1 MSNHS
6 SSDMYLKGCLC
17 LDDIPEECIREFT
30 NDKGETKRYL
40 NFHIYKDLMPKHKT
54 NRRGKDI
61 VYTHNMVAMP
71 AKFGSGKV
79 QIAMLEERTS
89 PFDGK
94 EPKKTKEKKEPNQQ
108 TKNESHVSVFD
119 YSAVDEDLF

>member
-1 MSNHS
+1 MSNKMIR
-6 SSDMYLKGCLC
+6 DMYLKGCIC

-40 NFHIYKDLMPKHKT
+40 NLHIYKDLMPKHKT

-89 PFDGK
+89 PYDLKEHK
-94 EPKKTKEKKEPNQQ
+94 EPKQKTKKETPSIDIN
-108 TKNESHVSVFD
+108 TYEVE
-119 YSAVDEDLF
+119 DEELF

>member
-1 MSNHS
+1 MSNHR
-6 SSDMYLKGCLC
+6 SSDMYLKGSLC

-40 NFHIYKDLMPKHKT
+40 NFHIYKDLMPKHKI

-89 PFDGK
+89 PYDLKEQK
-94 EPKKTKEKKEPNQQ
+94 EPKQKTKKETQIIDVN
-108 TKNESHVSVFD
+108 TYEVE
-119 YSAVDEDLF
+119 DEYLF

>member
-1 MSNHS
+1 MSNKMIR
-6 SSDMYLKGCLC
+6 DMYLKGCIC

-79 QIAMLEERTS
+79 QIAMLEERVS
-89 PFDGK
+89 PYDLKEHK
-94 EPKKTKEKKEPNQQ
+94 EPKQKTKKETPIID
-108 TKNESHVSVFD
+108 VSTYEVE
-119 YSAVDEDLF
+119 DEELF

>member
-1 MSNHS
+1 MSNNMI
-6 SSDMYLKGCLC
+6 SDMYLKGCLC

-54 NRRGKDI
+54 NRRGNDI

-89 PFDGK
+89 PYDLKEQK
-94 EPKKTKEKKEPNQQ
+94 EPKKKTKKETPIIDVN
-108 TKNESHVSVFD
+108 TYEVE
-119 YSAVDEDLF
+119 DEELF

>member
-1 MSNHS
+1 MSNNR

-30 NDKGETKRYL
+30 SDNGETKRYL

-89 PFDGK
+89 PYDLKEQK
-94 EPKKTKEKKEPNQQ
+94 EPKRKTKKETPIIDVN
-108 TKNESHVSVFD
+108 TYEVE
-119 YSAVDEDLF
+119 DEELF

>member
-1 MSNHS
+1 MHRSNHRS
-6 SSDMYLKGCLC
+6 SYMYLKGSLC

-40 NFHIYKDLMPKHKT
+40 NFHIYKDLMPKHKV

-71 AKFGSGKV
+71 ANFGSGKV

-89 PFDGK
+89 PYDLKEHK
-94 EPKKTKEKKEPNQQ
+94 EPKQKTKKETPSIDIN
-108 TKNESHVSVFD
+108 TYEVE
-119 YSAVDEDLF
+119 DEELF

>member
-1 MSNHS
+1 MSNHRI
-6 SSDMYLKGCLC
+6 SDMYLKGCLC

-40 NFHIYKDLMPKHKT
+40 NFHIYKDTMPKHKT

-71 AKFGSGKV
+71 ANFGSGKV
-79 QIAMLEERTS
+79 QLTMLEERTS
-89 PFDGK
+89 PYDLKEQK
-94 EPKKTKEKKEPNQQ
+94 EPKQKTKKEKPSIDINTYEV
-108 TKNESHVSVFD
+108 E
-119 YSAVDEDLF
+119 DEELF

>member
-1 MSNHS
+1 
-6 SSDMYLKGCLC
+6 MYLKGSLC

-89 PFDGK
+89 PYDSKEHK
-94 EPKKTKEKKEPNQQ
+94 EPKRKTKKETPIID
-108 TKNESHVSVFD
+108 VSTYEVE
-119 YSAVDEDLF
+119 DEELF

>member
-1 MSNHS
+1 
-6 SSDMYLKGCLC
+6 MYLKGSLC

-71 AKFGSGKV
+71 SKFGSGKV

-89 PFDGK
+89 PYDSKEHK
-94 EPKKTKEKKEPNQQ
+94 EPKRKTKKETPSIDIN
-108 TKNESHVSVFD
+108 TYEVE
-119 YSAVDEDLF
+119 DEELF

>member
-1 MSNHS
+1 MSNNMI
-6 SSDMYLKGCLC
+6 SDMYLKGCLC

-89 PFDGK
+89 PYDLKEYK
-94 EPKKTKEKKEPNQQ
+94 EPKQKTKKETPIIDVN
-108 TKNESHVSVFD
+108 TYEVE
-119 YSAVDEDLF
+119 DEELF

>member
-1 MSNHS
+1 MSNQM

-40 NFHIYKDLMPKHKT
+40 NFHIYKDTMPKHKT

-79 QIAMLEERTS
+79 QIAMLEERVS
-89 PFDGK
+89 PYDEKEHK
-94 EPKKTKEKKEPNQQ
+94 EPKRKTKKETPSIDIN
-108 TKNESHVSVFD
+108 TYEVE
-119 YSAVDEDLF
+119 DEELF

>member
-1 MSNHS
+1 
-6 SSDMYLKGCLC
+6 MYLKGSLC

-40 NFHIYKDLMPKHKT
+40 NFHIYKDLMPKHKV

-89 PFDGK
+89 PYDLK
-94 EPKKTKEKKEPNQQ
+94 EQKEPNQK
-108 TKNESHVSVFD
+108 TKKETQSIDINTYEVE
-119 YSAVDEDLF
+119 DEELF

>member
-1 MSNHS
+1 
-6 SSDMYLKGCLC
+6 MYLKGCLC
-17 LDDIPEECIREFT
+17 LDDIPEECISEYT
-30 NDKGETKRYL
+30 NRKGETKRYL
-40 NFHIYKDLMPKHKT
+40 NFHIYKDTMPKHKT

-89 PFDGK
+89 PYDLKEQK
-94 EPKKTKEKKEPNQQ
+94 EPKQKTKKETPIIDVN
-108 TKNESHVSVFD
+108 TYEVE
-119 YSAVDEDLF
+119 DEYLF

>member
-1 MSNHS
+1 
-6 SSDMYLKGCLC
+6 MYLKGSLC

-89 PFDGK
+89 PYDLKEQK
-94 EPKKTKEKKEPNQQ
+94 EPKQKTKKETPIIDIN
-108 TKNESHVSVFD
+108 TYEVE
-119 YSAVDEDLF
+119 DEYLF

>member
-1 MSNHS
+1 MSNNMI
-6 SSDMYLKGCLC
+6 SDMYLKGCLC

-40 NFHIYKDLMPKHKT
+40 NFHIYRDTMPKHKT

-89 PFDGK
+89 PYDLNEQK
-94 EPKKTKEKKEPNQQ
+94 EPKQKTKKETPSIDVN
-108 TKNESHVSVFD
+108 TYEVE
-119 YSAVDEDLF
+119 DEELF

>member
-1 MSNHS
+1 
-6 SSDMYLKGCLC
+6 
-17 LDDIPEECIREFT
+17 
-30 NDKGETKRYL
+30 
-40 NFHIYKDLMPKHKT
+40 MPKHKI

-89 PFDGK
+89 PYDLKEQK
-94 EPKKTKEKKEPNQQ
+94 EPKQKTKKETPSIDIN
-108 TKNESHVSVFD
+108 TYEVE
-119 YSAVDEDLF
+119 DEELF

>member
-1 MSNHS
+1 M
-6 SSDMYLKGCLC
+6 
-17 LDDIPEECIREFT
+17 DDIPEECIREFT

-40 NFHIYKDLMPKHKT
+40 NFHIYRDIMPKHKT
-54 NRRGKDI
+54 NRRGNDI

-94 EPKKTKEKKEPNQQ
+94 EHKKTKEKKDKSFCILYNSRAGALP
-108 TKNESHVSVFD
+108 KRLKGPVSKTG
-119 YSAVDEDLF
+119 SRET

>member
-1 MSNHS
+1 MSNNRIR
-6 SSDMYLKGCLC
+6 DMYLKGCIC

-89 PFDGK
+89 PYDLKEQK
-94 EPKKTKEKKEPNQQ
+94 EPRHKTKKETPSIDIN
-108 TKNESHVSVFD
+108 TYEVE
-119 YSAVDEDLF
+119 DEELF

>member
-1 MSNHS
+1 
-6 SSDMYLKGCLC
+6 
-17 LDDIPEECIREFT
+17 
-30 NDKGETKRYL
+30 
-40 NFHIYKDLMPKHKT
+40 MPKHKT

-89 PFDGK
+89 PYDLK
-94 EPKKTKEKKEPNQQ
+94 EQKEQKQKTKKETPIIDVN
-108 TKNESHVSVFD
+108 TYEVE
-119 YSAVDEDLF
+119 DEYLF

>member
-1 MSNHS
+1 
-6 SSDMYLKGCLC
+6 MYLKGSLC

-94 EPKKTKEKKEPNQQ
+94 EPQKTKEKKEPKQQ
-108 TKNESHVSVFD
+108 TKKESPIIDVNTYEVE
-119 YSAVDEDLF
+119 DEYLF

>member
-1 MSNHS
+1 MGNHRI
-6 SSDMYLKGCLC
+6 SDMYLKGCLC
-17 LDDIPEECIREFT
+17 LDNIPEECIREFT

-89 PFDGK
+89 PYDLKEQK
-94 EPKKTKEKKEPNQQ
+94 EPKQKTKKETPSIDIN
-108 TKNESHVSVFD
+108 TYEVE
-119 YSAVDEDLF
+119 DEELF

>member
-1 MSNHS
+1 
-6 SSDMYLKGCLC
+6 MYLKGCLC

-79 QIAMLEERTS
+79 QIAMLEERVS

-94 EPKKTKEKKEPNQQ
+94 EPQKNERKERTKQKAKKESPI
-108 TKNESHVSVFD
+108 SVFD
-119 YSAVDEDLF
+119 YPAVDEDLF

>member
-1 MSNHS
+1 MSNNMI
-6 SSDMYLKGCLC
+6 SDMYLKGCLC

-89 PFDGK
+89 PYDLKEQK
-94 EPKKTKEKKEPNQQ
+94 EPKQKTKKETPSIDIN
-108 TKNESHVSVFD
+108 TYEVE
-119 YSAVDEDLF
+119 DEELF

>member
-1 MSNHS
+1 
-6 SSDMYLKGCLC
+6 MYLKGSLC

-40 NFHIYKDLMPKHKT
+40 NFHIYKDLMPKHKI

-71 AKFGSGKV
+71 ANFGSGKV

-89 PFDGK
+89 PYDLKEHK
-94 EPKKTKEKKEPNQQ
+94 EPKQKTKKETQSIDIN
-108 TKNESHVSVFD
+108 TYEVE
-119 YSAVDEDLF
+119 DEELF

>member
-1 MSNHS
+1 M

-30 NDKGETKRYL
+30 NAKGETKRYL
-40 NFHIYKDLMPKHKT
+40 NFHIYKDLMPKHKV

-79 QIAMLEERTS
+79 HLTMLEERTS
-89 PFDGK
+89 PSDLKEHK
-94 EPKKTKEKKEPNQQ
+94 EPKQKTKKETPIID
-108 TKNESHVSVFD
+108 VSTYEVE
-119 YSAVDEDLF
+119 DEYLF

>member
-1 MSNHS
+1 
-6 SSDMYLKGCLC
+6 
-17 LDDIPEECIREFT
+17 
-30 NDKGETKRYL
+30 
-40 NFHIYKDLMPKHKT
+40 MPKHKT
-54 NRRGKDI
+54 TRRGKDI

-89 PFDGK
+89 PLDGK
-94 EPKKTKEKKEPNQQ
+94 EPKKTKEKEEPKQQAKKESP
-108 TKNESHVSVFD
+108 VSVFD

>member
-1 MSNHS
+1 MSNNMI
-6 SSDMYLKGCLC
+6 SDMYLKGCLC

-40 NFHIYKDLMPKHKT
+40 NFHIYRDIMPKHKT

-89 PFDGK
+89 PYDLNEQK
-94 EPKKTKEKKEPNQQ
+94 EPKQKTKKETPSIDIN
-108 TKNESHVSVFD
+108 TYEVE
-119 YSAVDEDLF
+119 DEELF

>member
-1 MSNHS
+1 
-6 SSDMYLKGCLC
+6 MYLKGSLC

-79 QIAMLEERTS
+79 QIAMLEERVS
-89 PFDGK
+89 PSDLKEHK
-94 EPKKTKEKKEPNQQ
+94 EPKQKTKKESPIID
-108 TKNESHVSVFD
+108 VSTYEVE
-119 YSAVDEDLF
+119 DEYLF

>member
-1 MSNHS
+1 MSNNRIR
-6 SSDMYLKGCLC
+6 DMYLKGCIC

-89 PFDGK
+89 PYDLKEQK
-94 EPKKTKEKKEPNQQ
+94 EPKQKTKKETPSIDIN
-108 TKNESHVSVFD
+108 TYEVE
-119 YSAVDEDLF
+119 DEELF

>member
-1 MSNHS
+1 MSNHRR
-6 SSDMYLKGCLC
+6 SDMYLKGSLC

-89 PFDGK
+89 PYDLKEQK
-94 EPKKTKEKKEPNQQ
+94 EPKQKTKKETQIIDVN
-108 TKNESHVSVFD
+108 TYEVE
-119 YSAVDEDLF
+119 DEELF

>member
-1 MSNHS
+1 
-6 SSDMYLKGCLC
+6 MYLKGCLC

-79 QIAMLEERTS
+79 QITMLEERTS
-89 PFDGK
+89 PYDLK
-94 EPKKTKEKKEPNQQ
+94 EQKKPKQKTKKETPSIDIN
-108 TKNESHVSVFD
+108 TYEVE
-119 YSAVDEDLF
+119 DEELF

>member
-1 MSNHS
+1 MSNHM

-40 NFHIYKDLMPKHKT
+40 NFHIYRDIMPKHKT

-89 PFDGK
+89 PYDLKGQK
-94 EPKKTKEKKEPNQQ
+94 EPKQKTKKETPSIDIN
-108 TKNESHVSVFD
+108 TYEVE
-119 YSAVDEDLF
+119 DEELF

>member
-1 MSNHS
+1 MSSMHKNNNMS
-6 SSDMYLKGCLC
+6 RDMYLKGSLC

-79 QIAMLEERTS
+79 QLTMLEERTS
-89 PFDGK
+89 PFDLKEQK
-94 EPKKTKEKKEPNQQ
+94 EPKQKTKKETPIIN
-108 TKNESHVSVFD
+108 VSTYEVE
-119 YSAVDEDLF
+119 DEYLF